1 MRFFCVDDLA
11 PDTTIAVLRGACE
24 VRDIEFVH
32 VHAHAALPGPLEP
45 GDALYRPAV
54 SMKAV
59 WAERQLWRPDTA
71 TFHAD
76 PDGPFVTISSPVEFW
91 ARLGLPVPRTLDPIS
106 TDRRQ
111 LDAQVEEL
119 SGYPV
124 IVKFQGG
131 EGGVGVMRADSSPAL
146 YSIIDYA
153 FAKGSRPSLSA
164 YVPDAVHYRVTVVGD
179 RALTTY
185 RNVTAAGDFRT
196 YTSQDPDDY
205 DLPISEELAS
215 LAVTATRALRLEL
228 AGVDIL
234 EHPSGRLYL
243 LEANFPCYFATP
255 ETVAGIDVSGALVEH
270 LMAKSARIL
279 DDLGAEQGAS
289 YP

>member
-1 MRFFCVDDLA
+1 VRFFCVDDRA
-11 PDTTIAVLRGACE
+11 PEVTISVLRGACE
-24 VRDIEFVH
+24 ARDVEFVH
-32 VHAHAALPGPLEP
+32 VRAHAALPGPLEP
-45 GDALYRPAV
+45 GDGLYRPAV
-54 SMKAV
+54 SAKAIWV
-59 WAERQLWRPDTA
+59 ERQLWRADTA
-71 TFHAD
+71 SFHAD
-76 PDGPFVTISSPVEFW
+76 PDGPFVLITSPVELW

-153 FAKGSRPSLSA
+153 FAKDSRPHLSA
-164 YVPDAVHYRVTVVGD
+164 YVPDALHLRVIVVGD
-179 RALTTY
+179 QAVTAY
-185 RNVTAAGDFRT
+185 RNVTAVGDFRT

-205 DLPISEELAS
+205 DLPISDELGA
-215 LAVTATRALRLEL
+215 LAVAATQALRLEL

-234 EHPSGRLYL
+234 EHASGRRYL

-255 ETVAGIDVSGALVEH
+255 ETVAGVDVSGALVEH
-270 LMAKSARIL
+270 LMAKSRRIL
-279 DDLGAEQGAS
+279 GAGGA
-289 YP
+289 